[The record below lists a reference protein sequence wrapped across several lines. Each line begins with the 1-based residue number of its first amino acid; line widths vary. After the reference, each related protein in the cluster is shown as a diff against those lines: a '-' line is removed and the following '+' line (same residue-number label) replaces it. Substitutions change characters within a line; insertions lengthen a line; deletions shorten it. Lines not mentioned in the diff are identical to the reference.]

1 VKPNGTPAVQGMR
14 WGGGQVATSHN
25 GAVSNSVSTDDANA
39 LGTAAYIGG
48 ALGGVAVMGG
58 PIARITVYDTAL
70 SDAQLAAAD
79 MTTDLLAGEETYL
92 GTNLSKQ
99 VFSEKDNS
107 STGDPTKISEVGSNH
122 IITVDTLGY
131 DIYRDIGIPKEY
143 ISESDMNTIKEID
156 LPKNIGVSG
165 IVSFLK
171 NINITKIISGFGTFI
186 KTVSFNKDIA
196 INSST
201 TVDIVRD
208 LTLSKVFDVSG
219 YPTKINN
226 FIKELSYISLANIS
240 FTKSVITTIG
250 FGAIAVI
257 DMLKSLYY
265 NLYHTALG
273 SQTTLLLLLLDVIN
287 IAATGTIHIFI
298 DIFTDVFVIQMA
310 MLIALIRRRNSL

>member
-1 VKPNGTPAVQGMR
+1 MPFSGSGTSTIKR
-14 WGGGQVATSHN
+14 EISR
-25 GAVSNSVSTDDANA
+25 SV
-39 LGTAAYIGG
+39 YI
-48 ALGGVAVMGG
+48 
-58 PIARITVYDTAL
+58 PIRQ
-70 SDAQLAAAD
+70 S
-79 MTTDLLAGEETYL
+79 YL

-131 DIYRDIGIPKEY
+131 DIYRDVGVEKDTNASGSNTRSSSIGIPKEY
-143 ISESDMNTIKEID
+143 IGGSN
-156 LPKNIGVSG
+156 

-171 NINITKIISGFGTFI
+171 NISITKIISGIGSLI

-250 FGAIAVI
+250 FGAITVI

-265 NLYHTALG
+265 NLYHNAIG
-273 SQTTLLLLLLDVIN
+273 SQTTLLLLLLDIIN
-287 IAATGTIHIFI
+287 IAASGTIH
-298 DIFTDVFVIQMA
+298 IFTDVFVIQMA